1 MTNNIKT
8 ITSVPGWLTD
18 FTNSGLPK
26 STAQLYATV
35 PLVYRAIRLRA
46 DALSAVPIKII
57 AGKDEEKTWPFPT
70 ALRTLIWRAEA
81 GLLQTGGA
89 YWEIVS
95 NKSGYKK
102 DVRFRNSHYMDVSYD
117 NGKLIFKQTTANGG
131 EWINEPD
138 KGLYQM
144 VYFSDYDPAQDILP
158 GVGAAEVG
166 RIDARLIT
174 ALSKFPEAY
183 FEGGAMPVTLLG
195 IDSSDTN
202 EIARVENWFKRSATA
217 IKNAFRVLGIRAGSI
232 IPTTLT
238 PDLEKM
244 AMPELYNTAKKNI
257 AVAFGIPESM
267 LDTTAANFATAQEAR
282 LGFYED
288 QIKAR
293 AAMFEDV
300 INTQL
305 LAKEKLSIKFD
316 FEAMSLFQED
326 EAARAKVLRELTYSG
341 TPLELAFDLAGY
353 ALTPEQ
359 IAMLTSDAAHEP
371 AEVEHMIEHTEPQP
385 MNGQNAGIGEEMRR
399 WQHMVEKRV
408 RSNKPVRDFE
418 SDIIPAALNGAIAG
432 QLESAKTIDDIR
444 AVFKMA
450 ADWETYP

>member
-1 MTNNIKT
+1 
-8 ITSVPGWLTD
+8 
-18 FTNSGLPK
+18 
-26 STAQLYATV
+26 
-35 PLVYRAIRLRA
+35 
-46 DALSAVPIKII
+46 
-57 AGKDEEKTWPFPT
+57 
-70 ALRTLIWRAEA
+70 
-81 GLLQTGGA
+81 
-89 YWEIVS
+89 
-95 NKSGYKK
+95 
-102 DVRFRNSHYMDVSYD
+102 
-117 NGKLIFKQTTANGG
+117 
-131 EWINEPD
+131 
-138 KGLYQM
+138 
-144 VYFSDYDPAQDILP
+144 
-158 GVGAAEVG
+158 
-166 RIDARLIT
+166 
-174 ALSKFPEAY
+174 
-183 FEGGAMPVTLLG
+183 MPVTLLG
-195 IDSSDTN
+195 IDSSDAG
-202 EIARVENWFKRSATA
+202 EIKRVENWFKRSATA

-316 FEAMSLFQED
+316 FAAMSLFQED
-326 EAARAKVLRELTYSG
+326 EADRAKVLRELTESG

-385 MNGQNAGIGEEMRR
+385 MNGQNAGMGEEMRR
-399 WQHMVEKRV
+399 WQRMVEKRV
-408 RSNKPVRDFE
+408 RSSKPVRDFE
-418 SDIIPAALNGAIAG
+418 SDIIPAALNGAISG

-450 ADWETYP
+450 ADWEAYP